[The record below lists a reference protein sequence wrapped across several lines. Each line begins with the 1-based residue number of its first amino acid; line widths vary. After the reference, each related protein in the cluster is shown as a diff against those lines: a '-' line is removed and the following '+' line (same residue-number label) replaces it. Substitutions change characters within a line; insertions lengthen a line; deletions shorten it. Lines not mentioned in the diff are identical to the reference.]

1 MNTLSQVEPLQA
13 TQETSRSPLRVGNW
27 NQTLLGRTWRVKTW
41 NALKWIL
48 QRAKAQQARKN
59 LRVCETVSLGEK
71 RFVAVVQV
79 DEERFLIGGS
89 SSAVSLLT
97 RLQETKT
104 FAAALDQEAAKIS

>member
-13 TQETSRSPLRVGNW
+13 VQDKSRSPVRVGNW
-27 NQTLLGRTWRVKTW
+27 SQTLLGRTWRVKIW

-97 RLQETKT
+97 RLQETRT

>member
-1 MNTLSQVEPLQA
+1 MNTLSQVEPLQPA
-13 TQETSRSPLRVGNW
+13 ADESHSLPCVADWSRILFDRAGSV
-27 NQTLLGRTWRVKTW
+27 
-41 NALKWIL
+41 LKWIL
-48 QRAKAQQARKN
+48 QRARAQQARKN

-97 RLQETKT
+97 RLQESTT

>member
-1 MNTLSQVEPLQA
+1 MNTLAQVEPVQPV
-13 TQETSRSPLRVGNW
+13 QDKSRSLPSVGDW
-27 NQTLLGRTWRVKTW
+27 SQTLLVRIWSI
-41 NALKWIL
+41 LKWIV

-71 RFVAVVQV
+71 RFVAVVQI
-79 DEERFLIGGS
+79 DQERFLIGGS

-104 FAAALDQEAAKIS
+104 FAAALDQEAAKIL

>member
-1 MNTLSQVEPLQA
+1 MNTLSQVEPLQ
-13 TQETSRSPLRVGNW
+13 SLPDKPHSFPRDWS
-27 NQTLLGRTWRVKTW
+27 QTLLVRTWSI
-41 NALKWIL
+41 LKWIVL
-48 QRAKAQQARKN
+48 RAKAQHARKN

-71 RFVAVVQV
+71 RFVAIVQV

-104 FAAALDQEAAKIS
+104 FAAALHQEAAKIS

>member
-1 MNTLSQVEPLQA
+1 MNTLSQVEPLQPA
-13 TQETSRSPLRVGNW
+13 AERPPSLSSVADWSQILF
-27 NQTLLGRTWRVKTW
+27 GRAWS
-41 NALKWIL
+41 ACKWIL
-48 QRAKAQQARKN
+48 QRARAQQARKN

-97 RLQETKT
+97 RLQEAKT

>member
-1 MNTLSQVEPLQA
+1 MNSLSQVEPLQPV
-13 TQETSRSPLRVGNW
+13 QDKSRSLPSVGDW
-27 NQTLLGRTWRVKTW
+27 SQTLLVPEAWSV
-41 NALKWIL
+41 LKWIL